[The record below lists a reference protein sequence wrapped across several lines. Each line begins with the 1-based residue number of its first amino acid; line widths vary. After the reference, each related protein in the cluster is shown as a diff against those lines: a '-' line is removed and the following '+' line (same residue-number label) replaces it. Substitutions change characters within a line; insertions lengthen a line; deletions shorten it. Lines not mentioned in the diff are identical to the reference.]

1 MERHGIFAVGIM
13 IVFTLMVSPLP
24 GAHGQLWREFSHPG
38 NPHDSLTIPLLS
50 EAITDV
56 TVNRPV
62 LVVLMEFSDTTAQA
76 VHNPAFWRGLI
87 FGPAPITGP
96 TVAQTFGDSSNGR
109 YALVPAT
116 AGDVFDGNADGVV
129 GWVKSSQSFFTL
141 TDPSQKRAEAI
152 RVADPLFNYHVYD
165 TNNNGLITAD
175 ELIVFPV
182 FGDQSGNNCCDDHP
196 GHPDLPGCI
205 GCAGGNARTTDP
217 PQVVVETGTP
227 QEKRVQQL
235 VAAVGEMAHVGTAA
249 HEMAHSAAGHG
260 DLYPISGCATISDGY
275 MCNGVWYPPGPGHYS
290 LMDDYFNLY
299 VTHIEPWGKIHLG
312 FVKPL
317 IVTHDGPYTLY
328 AAESDRQFSAQES
341 QPEALIVYDP
351 LRNNTYREYFI
362 LENRNLTGL
371 PDQGLAVWLIDEQ
384 SSTWPGGLDWRRV
397 VRFIR
402 RGDYFTDASALWN
415 GVDDTQGYDLTATST
430 PRNTNWADGSPSY
443 IEIYDIS
450 PAGPVMTFKVRMP
463 PIFVDHLNL
472 GYETGSRD
480 NPFHV
485 INAAMD
491 AISEPPRTLKIAGGS
506 YPETMTIS
514 TPCTLT
520 GWRNGN
526 AVIGQ

>member
-1 MERHGIFAVGIM
+1 MERHGIFAAGIFI
-13 IVFTLMVSPLP
+13 IVTLLLSPLP
-24 GAHGQLWREFSHPG
+24 GANGQLWREFTHPG
-38 NPHDSLTIPLLS
+38 NPHESLTIPQLS
-50 EAITDV
+50 QATTDV

-76 VHNPAFWRGLI
+76 VHNAAFWRDLI
-87 FGPAPITGP
+87 FGPSPVTGP
-96 TVAQTFGDSSNGR
+96 NVAQTFGESSNGR
-109 YALVPAT
+109 YALVAAT
-116 AGDVFDGNADGVV
+116 AGDVLDGTADGVV
-129 GWVKSSQSFFTL
+129 GWVKSAQSFSQL
-141 TDPSQKRAEAI
+141 TEPAQKRAEAI

-165 TNNNGLITAD
+165 NNNDGLITAD

-182 FGDQSGNNCCDDHP
+182 FGDQSGNNCCDEHP
-196 GHPDLPGCI
+196 GHPVIPGCI

-217 PQVVVETGTP
+217 AQVVVEAGTA
-227 QEKRVQQL
+227 QEKKVQQL

-260 DLYPISGCATISDGY
+260 DLYIQGCTTVSDGY
-275 MCNGVWYPPGPGHYS
+275 MCTDGWYPPAPGHYS
-290 LMDDYFNLY
+290 LMDDYRNLY

-317 IVTHDGPYTLY
+317 IATHDGTYTLY
-328 AAESDRQFSAQES
+328 DAETDRQFSVQDT
-341 QPEALIVYDP
+341 QPEALIIYDP
-351 LRNNTYREYFI
+351 LRDNPYREYFI
-362 LENRNLTGL
+362 LENRNLAGL
-371 PDQGLAVWLIDEQ
+371 PDRGLGVWQINEQ
-384 SSTWPGGLDWRRV
+384 SSTWPGGLNWRRV
-397 VRFIR
+397 NRLIR
-402 RGDYFTDASALWN
+402 RGDYFTDASAFWD
-415 GVDDTQGYDLTATST
+415 GVDDPQGYDLTASST
-430 PRNTNWADGSPSY
+430 PRNTNWSDGSPSY

-450 PAGPVMTFKVRMP
+450 PAGPVITFKVHMP
-463 PIFVDHLNL
+463 PIFVDQANA

-485 INAAMD
+485 INAALD

-506 YPETMTIS
+506 YPETMTIN